1 MRYKEIVGTFYQK
14 ELQKAN
20 QKRIYRRKKKRKDDK
35 LQVKWKSYD
44 NSFNTWIDKKRYC
57 YIKMSYFLPDGHS
70 KNKREVQLDLS
81 NYATKPDFKN
91 ATGVVTSQFAKKD
104 DLANLKLEVDKLES
118 LASKL
123 YY

>member
-1 MRYKEIVGTFYQK
+1 
-14 ELQKAN
+14 
-20 QKRIYRRKKKRKDDK
+20 
-35 LQVKWKSYD
+35 
-44 NSFNTWIDKKRYC
+44 
-57 YIKMSYFLPDGHS
+57 MSYFLPDGHS
-70 KNKREVQLDLS
+70 KSKREVQLDLS